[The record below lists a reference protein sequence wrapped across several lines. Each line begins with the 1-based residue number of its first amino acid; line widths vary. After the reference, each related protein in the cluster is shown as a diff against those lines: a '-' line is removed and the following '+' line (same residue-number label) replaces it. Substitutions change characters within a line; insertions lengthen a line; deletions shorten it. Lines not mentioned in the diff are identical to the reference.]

1 MACLGMVPTLLIYGK
16 GYNLLSSKGVCFLL
30 SDRLT
35 LFMGVFPPYPN
46 AHHPHDPNKGMNHL
60 VKGTLLENVFEI

>member
-1 MACLGMVPTLLIYGK
+1 MACLGVVPTLLIYGK

-35 LFMGVFPPYPN
+35 LFMGVFPPYPKRS
-46 AHHPHDPNKGMNHL
+46 PSP
-60 VKGTLLENVFEI
+60 